1 MSKIEELEKEIKE
14 LKAKRDSIEQQIET
28 KVKKIEDIEKNTQYF
43 INTFGEV
50 EELTYFKKG
59 EQEYWDIVKQ
69 GNVFNSKKEA
79 VKEAKKRALKFEI
92 EELRK
97 ERNGDWQPN
106 WKDNKECKYHLA
118 ITRGNEVTVTANY
131 YVHSIPE
138 FGSFQKIK
146 DAEFAMKVF
155 GARILEL
162 YAD

>member
-14 LKAKRDSIEQQIET
+14 LKAKKDSIEQQIET
-28 KVKKIEDIEKNTQYF
+28 KVKKIEDIEKNTQYL

-106 WKDNKECKYHLA
+106 WKDLKQEKYTIVNDGQYLCTHKTTIDTFSIFGYFKYENDCKKA
-118 ITRGNEVTVTANY
+118 IEL
-131 YVHSIPE
+131 
-138 FGSFQKIK
+138 FG
-146 DAEFAMKVF
+146 DD
-155 GARILEL
+155 LEKML
-162 YAD
+162 NHE

>member
-14 LKAKRDSIEQQIET
+14 LKEKRDSIEQQIET

-106 WKDNKECKYHLA
+106 WKDLKQEKYTIVNDGQYLCTHKTTIDTFSIFGYFKYENECKKA
-118 ITRGNEVTVTANY
+118 IEL
-131 YVHSIPE
+131 
-138 FGSFQKIK
+138 FG
-146 DAEFAMKVF
+146 DD
-155 GARILEL
+155 LEKML
-162 YAD
+162 NHE